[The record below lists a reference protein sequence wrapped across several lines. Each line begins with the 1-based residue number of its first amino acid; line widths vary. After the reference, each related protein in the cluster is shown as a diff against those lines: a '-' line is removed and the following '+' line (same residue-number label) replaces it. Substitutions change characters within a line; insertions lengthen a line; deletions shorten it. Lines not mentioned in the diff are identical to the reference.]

1 MTNAPFISFAP
12 DDINDIKFL
21 WHNTTKSTEKNLL
34 ETLIQGIRDKRIWL
48 EENVWDELRELLEE
62 KEADNLL
69 DWFLKVSNYLDKQ
82 KKLDGKRKPTRLTK
96 LFRDNPENRLSAIQY
111 FKSFFNNLRF

>member
-34 ETLIQGIRDKRIWL
+34 ETLI
-48 EENVWDELRELLEE
+48 
-62 KEADNLL
+62 
-69 DWFLKVSNYLDKQ
+69 
-82 KKLDGKRKPTRLTK
+82 
-96 LFRDNPENRLSAIQY
+96 
-111 FKSFFNNLRF
+111 